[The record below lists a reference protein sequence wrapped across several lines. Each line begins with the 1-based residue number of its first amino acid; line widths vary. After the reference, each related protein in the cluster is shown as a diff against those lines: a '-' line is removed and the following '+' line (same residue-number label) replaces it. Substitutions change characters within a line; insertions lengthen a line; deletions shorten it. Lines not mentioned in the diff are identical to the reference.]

1 MREGHV
7 ACSQLVKLSQ
17 SSQAAVNG
25 MTSFYSNQ
33 RGNVTSCCCRHNV
46 ISRGCIL
53 EDLGVL
59 LDKTFDDI
67 HLLNESTRS
76 ISELCVAGHVG

>member
-1 MREGHV
+1 MCEGHV

-17 SSQAAVNG
+17 SSQPAVNG
-25 MTSFYSNQ
+25 MTSFHSNQ

-46 ISRGCIL
+46 ISGGCKL

-67 HLLNESTRS
+67 HLLNVSAGS